1 MVGWIIPLTAAP
13 PGAHQETTMSRLTR
27 TTLVVASTLAAV
39 ALLAGCASGSAA
51 PAASAGGEP
60 KTGGTLTY
68 LEPQTWTTLYP
79 PSAGFYPNG
88 GIVNNVTDRLL
99 YQNPET
105 LELEPWI
112 ATDYKVN
119 DDATEYTFDLRTD
132 VTYSDGTPLTAANVV
147 KNIDL
152 YGKGDKARALPVS
165 EAINNY
171 DHGEVTGDHTV
182 VFHFTA
188 PSPGFAQAVST
199 INSGLLSDATLDRT
213 SEQFGPGNAT
223 KIIGSGPFVIS
234 DEQIGT
240 QTSVTARKDYNW
252 APPSLKH
259 QGAAYLAGVNYVV
272 AAENSVRVGTVVAGQ
287 ADIARNIPAP
297 DEAQFAAGGL
307 SLHAAATNGV
317 NNGLSFR
324 FREPRLADVRVRQA
338 IIAGI
343 DRQKIVDTLFTKN
356 YPLATGALAKTALGY
371 VDTSSYYT
379 YDPAKAASL
388 LDAAGWTLGSDG
400 IRAKDGEKLTLSFN
414 EALPQPRSKEV
425 VTLIQEQLGKLG
437 IQVSLFAGDMAAQ
450 TKASTDQSVIQ
461 VYHSMVGRADFDV
474 LKSQYFS
481 KNRNTLLN
489 LNPADG
495 SIGDPQLDTLLQAI
509 ASEPTTAERQAA
521 SEAAQTYLAENAY
534 ILPIFEEPQV
544 FGLTAKVQ
552 GFATES
558 VGRPTFSSTW
568 LAG

>member
-1 MVGWIIPLTAAP
+1 MPRFARTALA
-13 PGAHQETTMSRLTR
+13 GASVL
-27 TTLVVASTLAAV
+27 AV
-39 ALLAGCASGSAA
+39 AALITACSSGGTA
-51 PAASAGGEP
+51 PAASDAAEP
-60 KTGGTLTY
+60 QQGGTLSY
-68 LEPQTWTTLYP
+68 LEPQAWSTLYP

-88 GIVNNVTDRLL
+88 GLVNNITDRLL

-112 ATDYKVN
+112 ATDYTVN
-119 DDATEYTFDLRTD
+119 DDATQYSFDLRTD
-132 VTYSDGTPLTAANVV
+132 VTYSDGTKLTAANVV

-152 YGKGDKARALPVS
+152 YGKGDKDRALPVS

-171 DHGEVTGDHTV
+171 DHGEVTGEHTV

-199 INSGLLSDATLDRT
+199 INSGLLSDATLDRA
-213 SEQFGPGNAT
+213 SEGFGPGNA
-223 KIIGSGPFVIS
+223 KDIIGSGPFVVS
-234 DEQIGT
+234 AEEIGT
-240 QTSVTARKDYNW
+240 KTSVTARKDYDW
-252 APPSLKH
+252 APPSLAH
-259 QGAAYLAGVNYVV
+259 QGAAYLDGIDYVV
-272 AAENSVRVGTVVAGQ
+272 AAEDSVRVGTVVAGQ
-287 ADIARNIPAP
+287 ADIARGIEAP
-297 DEAQFAAGGL
+297 DEAQFSASGL

-324 FREPRLADVRVRQA
+324 FREPRLEDVRVRQA
-338 IIAGI
+338 LIAGI
-343 DRQKIVDTLFTKN
+343 DRQQIVDTLFTKN
-356 YPLATGALAKTALGY
+356 YPLATGALATTALGY
-371 VDTSSYYT
+371 VDTSEYYA
-379 YDPAKAASL
+379 YDPDKAEKL
-388 LDAAGWTLGSDG
+388 LDEAGWKRGSDG
-400 IRAKDGEKLTLSFN
+400 VREKDGEKLSLTFN

-437 IQVSLFAGDMAAQ
+437 VGVSLFAGDMAAQ
-450 TKASTDQSVIQ
+450 TKASTDQSTIQ

-489 LNPADG
+489 LNPADQ
-495 SIGDPQLDTLLQAI
+495 SVGDPELDALLLAI
-509 ASEPTTAERQAA
+509 ASEATTPERQAA
-521 SEAAQTYLAENAY
+521 SEAAQRYLADKAY

-544 FGLTAKVQ
+544 FGLTAKVH

-558 VGRPTFSSTW
+558 VGRPSFYATW

>member
-1 MVGWIIPLTAAP
+1 
-13 PGAHQETTMSRLTR
+13 MSRFTR
-27 TTLVVASTLAAV
+27 TALAGASALAV
-39 ALLAGCASGSAA
+39 AALITACSSGGTA
-51 PAASAGGEP
+51 PAASDAAEP
-60 KTGGTLTY
+60 QQGGTLSY
-68 LEPQTWTTLYP
+68 LEPQAWSTLYP

-88 GIVNNVTDRLL
+88 GLVNNITDRLL

-112 ATDYKVN
+112 ATDYTVN
-119 DDATEYTFDLRTD
+119 DDATQYSFDLRTD
-132 VTYSDGTPLTAANVV
+132 VTYSDGTKLTAANVV

-152 YGKGDKARALPVS
+152 YGKGDKDRALPVS

-171 DHGEVTGDHTV
+171 DHGEVTGEHTV

-199 INSGLLSDATLDRT
+199 INSGLLSDATLDRA
-213 SEQFGPGNAT
+213 SEGFGPGNA
-223 KIIGSGPFVIS
+223 KDIIGSGPFVVS
-234 DEQIGT
+234 AEEIGT
-240 QTSVTARKDYNW
+240 KTSVTARKDYDW
-252 APPSLKH
+252 APPSLAH
-259 QGAAYLAGVNYVV
+259 QGAAYLDGIDYVV
-272 AAENSVRVGTVVAGQ
+272 AAEDSVRVGTVVAGQ
-287 ADIARNIPAP
+287 ADIARGIEAP
-297 DEAQFAAGGL
+297 DEAQFSASGL

-324 FREPRLADVRVRQA
+324 FREPRLEDVRVRQA
-338 IIAGI
+338 LIAGI
-343 DRQKIVDTLFTKN
+343 DRQQIVDTLFTKN
-356 YPLATGALAKTALGY
+356 YPLATGALATTALGY
-371 VDTSSYYT
+371 VDTSEYYA
-379 YDPAKAASL
+379 YDPDKAEKL
-388 LDAAGWTLGSDG
+388 LDEAGWKRGSDG
-400 IRAKDGEKLTLSFN
+400 VREKDGEKLSLTFN

-437 IQVSLFAGDMAAQ
+437 VGVSLFAGDMAAQ
-450 TKASTDQSVIQ
+450 TRASTDQSTIQ

-489 LNPADG
+489 LNPADQ
-495 SIGDPQLDTLLQAI
+495 SVGDPELDALLLAI
-509 ASEPTTAERQAA
+509 ASEATTPERQAA
-521 SEAAQTYLAENAY
+521 SEAAQRYLADKAY

-544 FGLTAKVQ
+544 FGLTAKVH

-558 VGRPTFSSTW
+558 VGRPSFYATW